1 MYNMG
6 RGFSTIVH
14 NHNIDMDI
22 IFDQLDKGKLQE
34 EELSRFYTS
43 PVYQY
48 TKAECGGRDHE
59 LQNVRRA
66 RKAANIR
73 GEV

>member
-1 MYNMG
+1 MG

-14 NHNIDMDI
+14 NYNIELDN
-22 IFDQLDKGKLQE
+22 IFQQLDNGKLQQ
-34 EELSRFYTS
+34 EELSLFYTK

-66 RKAANIR
+66 RKAADIR
-73 GEV
+73 GTV

>member
-1 MYNMG
+1 MG
-6 RGFSTIVH
+6 RGFNTLVH
-14 NHNIDMDI
+14 NFNIDKEI
-22 IFDQLDKGKLQE
+22 IFDQLDKGELQE
-34 EELSRFYTS
+34 EELSRFYTR

-73 GEV
+73 RAV

>member
-1 MYNMG
+1 MG
-6 RGFSTIVH
+6 RGFNTIVH
-14 NHNIDMDI
+14 NYNVDMDI

-73 GEV
+73 GAV

>member
-1 MYNMG
+1 MG

-73 GEV
+73 GAV

>member
-59 LQNVRRA
+59 LQNIRRA

-73 GEV
+73 GAV

>member
-1 MYNMG
+1 MG

-34 EELSRFYTS
+34 EELSRSYTS

-73 GEV
+73 GAV